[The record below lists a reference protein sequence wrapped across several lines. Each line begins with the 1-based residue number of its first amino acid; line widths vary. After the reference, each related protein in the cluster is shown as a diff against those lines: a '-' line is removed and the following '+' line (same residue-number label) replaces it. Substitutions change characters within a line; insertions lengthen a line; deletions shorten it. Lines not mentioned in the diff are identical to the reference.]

1 MCQEEICGSIFIS
14 NIKIT
19 ISLSNLLPRVINSSI
34 KSYVIFIRVNR
45 YRIFCIEICSTI
57 LEEEY
62 YLNEVVGKFIVSR

>member
-1 MCQEEICGSIFIS
+1 MSRG
-14 NIKIT
+14 
-19 ISLSNLLPRVINSSI
+19 NLWFYFYLQYQDNDIVIESFPRVINSSI
-34 KSYVIFIRVNR
+34 KSYVIFIRVDR